1 LVGALVSGCVLGAI
15 AVLVMAIARVPGQ
28 GVVVAAITV
37 IPATLGGLLGASMR
51 AAAPGTRLDRIAE
64 NFTSVTPQ
72 GTIDFGGMARAAR
85 IILPLVPAI
94 VGLAPAAV
102 SGGLSQRLVA
112 AVVAIGV
119 EAIWFLLLRALPL
132 FEVD

>member
-1 LVGALVSGCVLGAI
+1 
-15 AVLVMAIARVPGQ
+15 
-28 GVVVAAITV
+28 
-37 IPATLGGLLGASMR
+37 
-51 AAAPGTRLDRIAE
+51 
-64 NFTSVTPQ
+64 
-72 GTIDFGGMARAAR
+72 
-85 IILPLVPAI
+85 
-94 VGLAPAAV
+94 V

>member
-1 LVGALVSGCVLGAI
+1 VLGAI
-15 AVLVMAIARVPGQ
+15 AVVVMAVSRVPGE
-28 GVVVAAITV
+28 GVAVAAITV
-37 IPATLGGLLGASMR
+37 IPATLGGLLGASVR
-51 AAAPGTRLDRIAE
+51 AGAPGTRLDRIAE

-94 VGLAPAAV
+94 VGLVPAAV
-102 SGGLSQRLVA
+102 SGGVSQRLVA
-112 AVVAIGV
+112 AVVAV
-119 EAIWFLLLRALPL
+119 AIEVVWFLLLRALPL